1 MSKEYD
7 REISLS
13 GETENCEEIGEP
25 LRTLKL
31 KEMEIRCLQEQIMNT
46 RNGVDYWKDERDEI
60 YDLKKRL
67 GSLQMDYE
75 DSEAEK
81 MCLIAECRRLEDRL
95 KAANSRILMLE
106 KRLDSPKEENIEPL
120 LKTLLENTETILREM
135 RTPQANE

>member
-7 REISLS
+7 EEISLN
-13 GETENCEEIGEP
+13 GETENCEEISEP

-31 KEMEIRCLQEQIMNT
+31 KEMEIRCLQEQIMNM

-95 KAANSRILMLE
+95 KAANDRISSLESRLE
-106 KRLDSPKEENIEPL
+106 RPREEEMMPL
-120 LKTLLENTETILREM
+120 LKTLLENTEAILREVKS
-135 RTPQANE
+135 NE

>member
-7 REISLS
+7 EEISLN
-13 GETENCEEIGEP
+13 GETENCEEINEP

-95 KAANSRILMLE
+95 RAANNRIAALESRLE
-106 KRLDSPKEENIEPL
+106 KPKEEELMPL
-120 LKTLLENTETILREM
+120 LRKLLENTETILREVKSS
-135 RTPQANE
+135 E

>member
-7 REISLS
+7 EGISLN

-67 GSLQMDYE
+67 GSLQLDYE
-75 DSEAEK
+75 DAEAEK

-95 KAANSRILMLE
+95 KAANNRISALESRLE
-106 KRLDSPKEENIEPL
+106 RPKEEEMMPL
-120 LKTLLENTETILREM
+120 LRTLLENTETILREVKSS
-135 RTPQANE
+135 E

>member
-7 REISLS
+7 EEISLNE
-13 GETENCEEIGEP
+13 ETENCEEINEP

-95 KAANSRILMLE
+95 KAANNRIAALESRLE
-106 KRLDSPKEENIEPL
+106 RPKEEELMPL
-120 LKTLLENTETILREM
+120 LRTLLENTETILREVKSS
-135 RTPQANE
+135 E

>member
-7 REISLS
+7 EGISPN
-13 GETENCEEIGEP
+13 GETENCEEINEP

-67 GSLQMDYE
+67 VSLQMDYE
-75 DSEAEK
+75 DAEAEK

-95 KAANSRILMLE
+95 KAANDRISALESRLE
-106 KRLDSPKEENIEPL
+106 RPKEEELMPL
-120 LKTLLENTETILREM
+120 MRTLLENTETILREV
-135 RTPQANE
+135 QANE

>member
-7 REISLS
+7 EETSLN
-13 GETENCEEIGEP
+13 GETENCEEISEP

-31 KEMEIRCLQEQIMNT
+31 KEMEIRCLQEQIMNM

-95 KAANSRILMLE
+95 KAANNRIAALESRLE
-106 KRLDSPKEENIEPL
+106 RPKEEEMMPL
-120 LKTLLENTETILREM
+120 LRTLLENTETILREVK
-135 RTPQANE
+135 TNE

>member
-7 REISLS
+7 EEISLN

-31 KEMEIRCLQEQIMNT
+31 KEMEIRCLQEQIMNM

-67 GSLQMDYE
+67 VSLQMDYE
-75 DSEAEK
+75 DAEEEK

-95 KAANSRILMLE
+95 KAANDRISSLESRLE
-106 KRLDSPKEENIEPL
+106 RPREEEMMPL
-120 LKTLLENTETILREM
+120 LKTLLENTEAILREVKS
-135 RTPQANE
+135 NE

>member
-7 REISLS
+7 EEISLN

-75 DSEAEK
+75 DAEAEK

-95 KAANSRILMLE
+95 KAANDRISALESRLE
-106 KRLDSPKEENIEPL
+106 RPKEEELMPL
-120 LKTLLENTETILREM
+120 LRTLLENTETILREVQ
-135 RTPQANE
+135 TNE

>member
-7 REISLS
+7 EEISLN
-13 GETENCEEIGEP
+13 GETENCEEISEP

-75 DSEAEK
+75 DAEAEK

-95 KAANSRILMLE
+95 KAANDRISALESRLE
-106 KRLDSPKEENIEPL
+106 RPKEEELMPL
-120 LKTLLENTETILREM
+120 LRTLLENTETILREVKSS
-135 RTPQANE
+135 E